1 MTRKISRYIFVVI
14 PSFLLLL
21 SSCNSNVVFSDTHTM
36 AENTWKLMDIA
47 SFNAEVNDTITSNN
61 IFFTL
66 RSSSSYPFRNIW
78 LFVTTIAP
86 DGKSITDT
94 LQFNL
99 ADEKGKSFGRG
110 FGDIHELDLP
120 YKSNVYFP
128 AKGIYQF
135 RIQHGMRVEDLKGLY
150 DFGLRIEKIPL
161 IKKGNGKK

>member
-1 MTRKISRYIFVVI
+1 MTRRINRSIIVFL
-14 PSFLLLL
+14 PLSLLLL
-21 SSCNSNVVFSDTHTM
+21 SSCNSNVVFSDTHAM
-36 AENTWKLMDIA
+36 AENTWKLMEIP
-47 SFNAEVNDTITSNN
+47 SFRAEVDDTLTSSN

-99 ADEKGKSFGRG
+99 ADEKGKSYGRG
-110 FGDIHELDLP
+110 FGDIRELDLP

-128 AKGIYQF
+128 LKGIYQF
-135 RIQHGMRVEDLKGLY
+135 RIQHGMRVEDLKGVY
-150 DFGLRIEKIPL
+150 DFGLRIEKIP
-161 IKKGNGKK
+161 INRKGNGKK

>member
-1 MTRKISRYIFVVI
+1 MTRRISRFVLVI
-14 PSFLLLL
+14 LPSFLLLL
-21 SSCNSNVVFSDTHTM
+21 SSCNSSVVFTDSREM
-36 AENTWKLMDIA
+36 PGNTWKLMDIS
-47 SFNAEVNDTITSNN
+47 SFRAEVDDTLTSNN

-99 ADEKGKSFGRG
+99 ADETGKSYGRG
-110 FGDIHELDLP
+110 FGDIRELDLP

-128 AKGIYQF
+128 ARGIYQF
-135 RIQHGMRVEDLKGLY
+135 NIQHGMRSEDLKGIY
-150 DFGLRIEKIPL
+150 DFGLRIEKIK
-161 IKKGNGKK
+161 IKKPQDGKK

>member
-1 MTRKISRYIFVVI
+1 MTRRIINYIFVVL
-14 PSFLLLL
+14 PLSLLLL
-21 SSCNSNVVFSDTHTM
+21 SSCSSNVVYSDTHTM
-36 AENTWKLMDIA
+36 AENTWKLMDIS
-47 SFNAEVNDTITSNN
+47 SFKAEIDDTLTSNN

-78 LFVTTIAP
+78 LFVTTTGP

-99 ADEKGKSFGRG
+99 ADEKGKNYGRG

-128 AKGIYQF
+128 AKGLYQF
-135 RIQHGMRVEDLKGLY
+135 RVQHGMRVEDLKGVY
-150 DFGLRIEKIPL
+150 DFGLRIEKIPI
-161 IKKGNGKK
+161 IKPGDGKK